1 MQWKG
6 QPPARH
12 DIKNNGEAETARGK
26 RPAMTTPSRIAG
38 IIEEMDQYPALAN
51 ALRQRI
57 AGQEFTEAIRSMQG
71 SNTEIL
77 ARQDRLGETVREA
90 IRAVTGNV
98 REMAAAAERMRS
110 GAGLTELTELQA
122 HGKRDD
128 TIPL

>member
-1 MQWKG
+1 
-6 QPPARH
+6 
-12 DIKNNGEAETARGK
+12 
-26 RPAMTTPSRIAG
+26 MTTPSRIAG
-38 IIEEMDQYPALAN
+38 IIEEMDQYPALAG

-77 ARQDRLGETVREA
+77 ARQARLGETVREA

-110 GAGLTELTELQA
+110 GAGRQGRRAGLTEVTE
-122 HGKRDD
+122 G
-128 TIPL
+128 I

>member
-1 MQWKG
+1 
-6 QPPARH
+6 
-12 DIKNNGEAETARGK
+12 
-26 RPAMTTPSRIAG
+26 MTTPSRIAG